1 MFPVRLKTNLKAA
14 KKGFQMEMD
23 FDTIE
28 LQVREYIS
36 PECTCQVEDMV
47 NALPHVVSS
56 SFDPVNN
63 MLKVKVHKGMT
74 SAEDIIKALK
84 ECSIRCEQRMPAH
97 EMAQMEHE
105 TMNQKP
111 AAHEMVGMGHEG
123 MKMKK
128 TAPHDHHAMMAKEFK
143 RHFIVAAIFTIPV
156 LILSPSIQTWAG
168 YALPPSPVWD
178 VLLLIMASIVMLYG
192 GFPFYRR
199 VPDSLRRRALDMNV
213 LVTIALLSGYLYSV
227 SITIGLLS
235 AMDFYWEISTL
246 AVFLLFGH
254 WMEMRA
260 SITAA
265 GALKELVK
273 LIPPTANLVK
283 ANQITEVPTS
293 ELKVGDVVLV
303 KPGEKVPIDG
313 VVTEGESSLNEA
325 MITGE
330 SKPVSKKAGSN
341 VIGGTVN
348 MEGAIR
354 VQVTKTGEETS
365 VAQIIKMVEQA
376 ISSKPAVQRLADR
389 AANYLTLIAIFVGA
403 GTFIFWFGVGAGI
416 PFALALTITVIVIA
430 CPHALG
436 LAIPT
441 VTTIATTMAAHNG
454 MLVKN
459 ADALEIAKLIDVVV
473 FDKTGTLTKGEFGVT
488 NIIRL
493 GDWSEKEILE
503 NTSAIEA
510 NSEHVIAKGIVKKA
524 QEERLENMKVEK
536 FMAIPG
542 KGAKALVGNDE
553 VYVGNANLMR
563 DLKISP
569 EAFEAEVSRL
579 SSQGKT
585 VVYVSTAKQIQG
597 LIAMA
602 DLIREESRAAVKT
615 LKNQGLEVAMLTGDN
630 KQTAAYVAK
639 ELELDTFFAEVLPDQ
654 KADTVKSLQDNGKRV
669 AMVGDGINDAPA
681 LVQSNV
687 GIAIGTG
694 TDVAVESADIV
705 LIRNDPR
712 DVARL
717 VTLSRKTMR
726 KMNEN
731 LAWATG
737 YNVIA
742 IPVAAGVL
750 VPLGVVLPPEV
761 AAITM
766 TLSSISVT
774 VNALLLRRAR
784 I

>member
-1 MFPVRLKTNLKAA
+1 
-14 KKGFQMEMD
+14 METD
-23 FDTIE
+23 FETID
-28 LQVREYIS
+28 LQVRDYIS
-36 PECTCQVEDMV
+36 PECTCKVEEIAKAV
-47 NALPHVVSS
+47 PHVVEA

-63 MLKVKVHKGMT
+63 LLKVKVHRGMA
-74 SAEDIIKALK
+74 SANDIIKKLK
-84 ECSIRCEQRMPAH
+84 ECTVHCEQRIPVH
-97 EMAQMEHE
+97 EKAQMEHSAIKKK
-105 TMNQKP
+105 KP
-111 AAHEMVGMGHEG
+111 AAHEMAGMEHEG
-123 MKMKK
+123 MKTGKM
-128 TAPHDHHAMMAKEFK
+128 TGQDHNVMMAGEFK
-143 RHFIVAAIFTIPV
+143 RHFIVAAIFTVPI
-156 LILSPSIQTWAG
+156 LILSPSIQNWAG
-168 YALPPSPVWD
+168 YSLPSSSVWD
-178 VLLLIMASIVMLYG
+178 ILLLIMASIVILYG
-192 GFPFYRR
+192 GFAFYKR
-199 VPDSLRRRALDMNV
+199 VPNSLKMHALDMNV

-227 SITIGLLS
+227 SITLGLLS
-235 AMDFYWEISTL
+235 AVDFYWEISTL
-246 AVFLLFGH
+246 AAFLLFGH

-283 ANQITEVPTS
+283 DGQITQVQTG
-293 ELKVGDVVLV
+293 ELKVGDIVLV
-303 KPGEKVPIDG
+303 RPGEKVPIDG
-313 VVTEGESSLNEA
+313 TVTEGESSLNEA

-330 SKPVSKKAGSN
+330 SKPVSKKAGSS

-354 VQVTKTGEETS
+354 FKVTKTGEETAVS
-365 VAQIIKMVEQA
+365 QIMKLVEQA
-376 ISSKPAVQRLADR
+376 ITSKPAVQRLADK
-389 AANYLTLIAIFVGA
+389 AANYLTLIAILVGS
-403 GTFIFWFGVGAGI
+403 GTFIFWFGIGAGI

-459 ADALEIAKLIDVVV
+459 AEALEIAKLIDVVI
-473 FDKTGTLTKGEFGVT
+473 FDKTGTLTRGEFGVT
-488 NIIRL
+488 DIVKL
-493 GDWSEKEILE
+493 GDWSEKQILE
-503 NTSAIEA
+503 KTAALEV

-524 QEERLENMKVEK
+524 QEERLENKKAEK
-536 FMAIPG
+536 FTAVPG
-542 KGAKALVGNDE
+542 KGAKAVVDKEE

-563 DLKISP
+563 DLKVNP
-569 EAFEAEVSRL
+569 EEFEAELSRL

-585 VVYVSTAKQIQG
+585 VVYVSSAKRIQG

-602 DLIREESRAAVKT
+602 DLIREESREAIKK
-615 LKNQGLEVAMLTGDN
+615 LKAEGLEVAMLTGDN
-630 KQTAAYVAK
+630 KQTAAYVSK
-639 ELELDTFFAEVLPDQ
+639 ELGLNTFFAEVLPDQ
-654 KADTVKSLQDNGKRV
+654 KANTVKSLQDKGKRV

-681 LVQSNV
+681 LVQANV
-687 GIAIGTG
+687 GIAIGAG
-694 TDVAVESADIV
+694 TDVAVEAADIV
-705 LIRNDPR
+705 LVKNDPR
-712 DVARL
+712 DVAKL

-731 LAWATG
+731 LVWATG

-742 IPVAAGVL
+742 IPVAAGIL
-750 VPLGVVLPPEV
+750 VPIGVVLPPEV

-774 VNALLLRRAR
+774 VNALLLKRAK

>member
-1 MFPVRLKTNLKAA
+1 
-14 KKGFQMEMD
+14 
-23 FDTIE
+23 
-28 LQVREYIS
+28 
-36 PECTCQVEDMV
+36 
-47 NALPHVVSS
+47 
-56 SFDPVNN
+56 
-63 MLKVKVHKGMT
+63 
-74 SAEDIIKALK
+74 
-84 ECSIRCEQRMPAH
+84 
-97 EMAQMEHE
+97 MEHE
-105 TMNQKP
+105 SMKKT
-111 AAHEMVGMGHEG
+111 AAHGMVGMEHEG

-128 TAPHDHHAMMAKEFK
+128 PVAHDHHAMMATEFK
-143 RHFIVAAIFTIPV
+143 RHFIVAAVFTIPI
-156 LILSPSIQTWAG
+156 LILSPSIQAWFG
-168 YALPPSPVWD
+168 YALPSSLIWD
-178 VLLLIMASIVMLYG
+178 VLLLAMASIVILYG

-199 VPDSLRRRALDMNV
+199 VPNSLRRRALDMNV

-227 SITIGLLS
+227 SITLGLLS

-260 SITAA
+260 SIMAA

-273 LIPPTANLVK
+273 LIPPTANIVK
-283 ANQITEVPTS
+283 DGKISEVPTA
-293 ELKVGDVVLV
+293 ELKVGDIVLV

-313 VVTEGESSLNEA
+313 VVIEGESSLNEA

-330 SKPVSKKAGSN
+330 SKPVSKKSGSN

-354 VQVTKTGEETS
+354 VKVTKTGEETS

-389 AANYLTLIAIFVGA
+389 AANYLTLIAIFAGA

-416 PFALALTITVIVIA
+416 PFALALAITVIVIA

-459 ADALEIAKLIDVVV
+459 ADALEIAKLVDVVV

-488 NIIRL
+488 DIVRL
-493 GDWSEKEILE
+493 GDWSEKQILE
-503 NTSAIEA
+503 NTAALEI
-510 NSEHVIAKGIVKKA
+510 NSEHVIAKGIIKKA
-524 QEERLENMKVEK
+524 QEERFENIKTEK

-585 VVYVSTAKQIQG
+585 VVYVSTAEQIQG

-602 DLIREESRAAVKT
+602 DLIRYESREAVKK
-615 LKNQGLEVAMLTGDN
+615 LKDEGLEVAMLTGDN

-639 ELELDTFFAEVLPDQ
+639 ELGLDTFFAEVLPDQ
-654 KADTVKSLQDNGKRV
+654 KANTIKSLQDKGKRV

-681 LVQSNV
+681 LVQANV

-705 LIRNDPR
+705 LIKNDPR
-712 DVARL
+712 DVSKL

-731 LAWATG
+731 LFWATG

-742 IPVAAGVL
+742 IPVAAGIL
-750 VPLGVVLPPEV
+750 VPFGVVLPPEV

-774 VNALLLRRAR
+774 VNALLLRRAK

>member
-1 MFPVRLKTNLKAA
+1 MALA
-14 KKGFQMEMD
+14 MD
-23 FDTIE
+23 ADFETIT
-28 LQVREYIS
+28 LQVRDYIF
-36 PECTCQVEDMV
+36 PECTCRVEDMV
-47 NALPHVVSS
+47 KAIPHVVDA
-56 SFDPVNN
+56 SFDSINN
-63 MLKVKVHKGMT
+63 VLTVKIHRGMASASDMIKELKKCK
-74 SAEDIIKALK
+74 IQ
-84 ECSIRCEQRMPAH
+84 CEQRVSEREILQTKHEAMEQGHH
-97 EMAQMEHE
+97 EMTGMEHKSVE
-105 TMNQKP
+105 
-111 AAHEMVGMGHEG
+111 
-123 MKMKK
+123 MKK
-128 TAPHDHHAMMAKEFK
+128 SAAHDHHAMMAAEFK

-156 LILSPSIQTWAG
+156 LILSPSIQNWAG
-168 YALPPSPVWD
+168 YRLPPSPIWPA
-178 VLLLIMASIVMLYG
+178 LLLIMASIAVLYG
-192 GFPFYRR
+192 GFPFYKR
-199 VPDSLRRRALDMNV
+199 VPASLRIHTLDMNV

-227 SITIGLLS
+227 SITVGLLS

-246 AVFLLFGH
+246 AAFLLFGH

-260 SITAA
+260 QGAAA
-265 GALKELVK
+265 GAVKSLVK

-283 ANQITEVPTS
+283 NGQIIQVDTS
-293 ELKVGDVVLV
+293 ELKVGDIVLI

-313 VVTEGESSLNEA
+313 IVIEGESSLNES

-330 SKPVSKKAGSN
+330 SKPVSKKVGNN
-341 VIGGTVN
+341 VIGGTIN
-348 MEGAIR
+348 IEGAIR
-354 VQVTKTGEETS
+354 VKVAKTGEETA

-389 AANYLTLIAIFVGA
+389 AANYLTLIAIFVGG
-403 GTFIFWFGVGAGI
+403 GTFIFWFGTGAGI
-416 PFALALTITVIVIA
+416 PFALALAITVIVIA

-436 LAIPT
+436 LAIPA
-441 VTTIATTMAAHNG
+441 VTTISTTMAANNG

-459 ADALEIAKLIDVVV
+459 AEALEIAKLIDVVV

-488 NIIRL
+488 DIVKL
-493 GDWSEKEILE
+493 GNWSETQILE
-503 NTSAIEA
+503 NAAALEV

-524 QEERLENMKVEK
+524 QVDHLKNKRTEK
-536 FMAIPG
+536 FVAISG
-542 KGAKALVGNDE
+542 KGAKAVIGENQ
-553 VYVGNANLMR
+553 VYVGNAYLMQ
-563 DLKISP
+563 DLKISYEQFEP
-569 EAFEAEVSRL
+569 EISRL

-597 LIAMA
+597 LIALA
-602 DLIREESRAAVKT
+602 DLIREESKEAIKR
-615 LKNQGLEVAMLTGDN
+615 LKAEGLEVAMLTGDN
-630 KQTAAYVAK
+630 KQTAAYVSK
-639 ELELDTFFAEVLPDQ
+639 ELDLNTFFAEVLPDQ
-654 KADTVKSLQDNGKRV
+654 KANTIKSLQDKGKRV

-687 GIAIGTG
+687 GIAVGAG

-712 DVARL
+712 DVAKL

-742 IPVAAGVL
+742 IPIAAGIL
-750 VPLGVVLPPEV
+750 VPFGVVLPPEI

-774 VNALLLRRAR
+774 VNALLLRRAK